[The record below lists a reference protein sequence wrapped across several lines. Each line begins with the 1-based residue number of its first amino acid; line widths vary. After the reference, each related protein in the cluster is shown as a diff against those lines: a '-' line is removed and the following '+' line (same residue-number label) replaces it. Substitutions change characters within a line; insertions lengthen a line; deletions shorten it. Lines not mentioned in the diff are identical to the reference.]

1 MVVRDS
7 ISSIARAIDDLAA
20 IRDQVGGVMD
30 RAESAGQGDALR
42 ALADTLDEKTTGV
55 TEDLMQTKNR
65 SGQDPIRF
73 PPRLDNQWLELYGRI
88 TGTDGYISGGAEG
101 APHEGTIERL
111 EDLTGEWDVIRTRYI
126 DLLEN
131 ELRRFNQ
138 MVEQLGLPAVV
149 LPTRTRII
157 S

>member
-1 MVVRDS
+1 M
-7 ISSIARAIDDLAA
+7 
-20 IRDQVGGVMD
+20 
-30 RAESAGQGDALR
+30 
-42 ALADTLDEKTTGV
+42 
-55 TEDLMQTKNR
+55 
-65 SGQDPIRF
+65 
-73 PPRLDNQWLELYGRI
+73 
-88 TGTDGYISGGAEG
+88 
-101 APHEGTIERL
+101 

>member
-1 MVVRDS
+1 
-7 ISSIARAIDDLAA
+7 
-20 IRDQVGGVMD
+20 
-30 RAESAGQGDALR
+30 
-42 ALADTLDEKTTGV
+42 V

-73 PPRLDNQWLELYGRI
+73 PPRMDNQWLEIYGRI

-101 APHEGTIERL
+101 APQEGTMERL
-111 EDLTGEWDVIRTRYI
+111 DDLTEEWDVVRTRYI

-138 MVEQLGLPAVV
+138 LVEQLGLPAVV

>member
-1 MVVRDS
+1 M
-7 ISSIARAIDDLAA
+7 
-20 IRDQVGGVMD
+20 
-30 RAESAGQGDALR
+30 
-42 ALADTLDEKTTGV
+42 

-101 APHEGTIERL
+101 APHEGTMERL